1 MPNIDL
7 ALVICNDGEDRK
19 RIVASVLKCGL
30 GPICCSNLEE
40 ARILLPQQAFRVVF
54 CKDILAG
61 GDFRAVLREMKKLD
75 ARTPVIVL
83 SRTFDWDDY
92 LKALGTGVFD
102 CIACPP
108 NPAEAERIIWS
119 ALTDTFGIERAS
131 RAAA

>member
-19 RIVASVLKCGL
+19 KIIASLLKCGL

-40 ARILLPQQAFRVVF
+40 ARTLLPQTAFRVVF
-54 CKDILAG
+54 CKENLAD
-61 GDFRAVLREMKKLD
+61 GDFRAVLREVKKLD
-75 ARTPVIVL
+75 SRTPVIVL
-83 SRTFDWDDY
+83 SRTFDWDAY

-119 ALTDTFGIERAS
+119 ALADTIGVEMAP